1 MAPAL
6 NSKPMIKFYFDQQ
19 RLSTALTKSLI
30 NIFTYE
36 SQSVDFGKKIEM
48 STQMKHT
55 QDSVSPSTRGFLA
68 TMTFLVYFNLQ
79 RVYTTPFL
87 LLTETQRPVIK
98 CSTIYTD
105 KDHKNM

>member
-1 MAPAL
+1 
-6 NSKPMIKFYFDQQ
+6 
-19 RLSTALTKSLI
+19 
-30 NIFTYE
+30 
-36 SQSVDFGKKIEM
+36 M

-68 TMTFLVYFNLQ
+68 TMKFLMYLNLQ
-79 RVYTTPFL
+79 RVYTM